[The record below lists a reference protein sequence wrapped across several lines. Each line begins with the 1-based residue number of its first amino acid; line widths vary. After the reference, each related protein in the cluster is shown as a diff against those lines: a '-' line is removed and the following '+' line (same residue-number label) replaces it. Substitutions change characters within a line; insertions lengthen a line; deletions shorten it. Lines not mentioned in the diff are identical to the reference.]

1 MNQTLSHKHAVTSLI
16 NDLCEKPSSLS
27 TASGYTVLNGLIY
40 LGTGVLLILW
50 PGVTQT
56 LLME

>member
-1 MNQTLSHKHAVTSLI
+1 MDPALLHNHAVASLI